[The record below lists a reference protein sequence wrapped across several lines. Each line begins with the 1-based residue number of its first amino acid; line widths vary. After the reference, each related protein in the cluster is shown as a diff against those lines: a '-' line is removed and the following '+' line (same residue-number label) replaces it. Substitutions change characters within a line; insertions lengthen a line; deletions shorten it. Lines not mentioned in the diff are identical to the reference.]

1 MKIKKT
7 LIAIFVVLLSMTFV
21 VGLCACNDTT
31 NNDNPDDEIVN
42 TTINVVVPDG
52 SPAIALA
59 KLFKDKPVF
68 NGYTVNLTIV
78 DGADAIKTKLLNGE
92 ANVAIA
98 PTNIGAIIY
107 NNGGQ
112 NIKLVATDIQGSLY
126 MVGKEQLS
134 GETFKEKLESLK
146 GKTVYNIGQG
156 ATPDITFKYALDVYG
171 IPYQVTE
178 TEDPSYVALRYVTS
192 GKELIPLLKKGNAQ
206 FGILGEPAVTQ
217 ANANAGTETVLS
229 LQDLWND
236 ASNTTGGFPQASLF
250 MNKGLLTSEHSAF
263 VEYFLGLLE
272 ENNTWVK
279 NNSEVALAAL
289 KDGGST
295 SLTALTPAIVDAC
308 NIKLV
313 RANDA
318 KASVEAYLA
327 ALYNSKPQVVGGKM
341 PDAGF
346 YANI

>member
-7 LIAIFVVLLSMTFV
+7 LIALFVVLLSATFV
-21 VGLCACNDTT
+21 VGMCACNDTT
-31 NNDNPDDEIVN
+31 NNDNPDDKVVN

-68 NGYTVNLTIV
+68 DGYTINLTIV

-112 NIKLVATDIQGSLY
+112 KIKLVATDIQGSLY

-171 IPYQVTE
+171 IPYEVTE

-192 GKELIPLLKKGNAQ
+192 GKELIPLLKRGDAQ

-229 LQDLWND
+229 LQVLWND
-236 ASNTTGGFPQASLF
+236 ASNTTDGFPQASLF
-250 MNKGLLTSEHSAF
+250 MNKELLTSEHSAF
-263 VEYFLGLLE
+263 VQYFLGLLE

-279 NNSEVALAAL
+279 DNTEDALTAL
-289 KDGGST
+289 KAGGST
-295 SLTALTPAIVDAC
+295 SLTALTPEIVNAC

-318 KASVEAYLA
+318 KASVTAYLT
-327 ALYNSKPQVVGGKM
+327 ALYNSNSKVVGGKL
-341 PDAGF
+341 PDDDF
-346 YANI
+346 YANL

>member
-7 LIAIFVVLLSMTFV
+7 LIALFVVLLLATFV
-21 VGLCACNDTT
+21 IGLCACNDTT
-31 NNDNPDDEIVN
+31 NDDNPDEGNVN

-68 NGYTVNLTIV
+68 DGYTINLTIV

-112 NIKLVATDIQGSLY
+112 KIKLVATDIQGSLY

-134 GETFKEKLESLK
+134 GNFKEKLESLK

-171 IPYQVTE
+171 IPYEETE

-192 GKELIPLLKKGNAQ
+192 GKELIPLLKKGDAK

-217 ANANAGTETVLS
+217 ANANADTETVLS
-229 LQDLWND
+229 LQDLWN
-236 ASNTTGGFPQASLF
+236 ATSNTTDGFPQASLF
-250 MNKGLLTSEHSAF
+250 MNKELLTSEHSAF
-263 VEYFLGLLE
+263 VQYFLGLLE

-279 NNSEVALAAL
+279 DNTEDALTAL
-289 KDGGST
+289 KAGGST
-295 SLTALTPAIVDAC
+295 SLTALTPAIVNAC

-318 KASVEAYLA
+318 KASVTAYLT
-327 ALYNSKPQVVGGKM
+327 ALYNSNSKVVGGKL
-341 PDAGF
+341 PDDDF
-346 YANI
+346 YANL